1 MYKFYNAH
9 PKQLRVN
16 DCVVRAY
23 CTVLGMYYNE
33 TRKELNRIKK
43 ELGFDSYKNNS
54 FIKKLF
60 SKYEKISFPAIK
72 GTSRMDG
79 EMFCINYPKGKYVLR
94 MAGHLTCCIDGIIY
108 DTWDCSEKCVYNA
121 WKIK

>member
-9 PKQLRVN
+9 PKQLIVN

-23 CTVLGMYYNE
+23 STALGKNYNE
-33 TRKELNRIKK
+33 TRKELNRQKK
-43 ELGFDSYKNNS
+43 ELGFDSYKNNN

-60 SKYEKISFPAIK
+60 AKYKKISFPAIK
-72 GTSRMDG
+72 GTSRIDG
-79 EMFCINYPKGKYVLR
+79 EMFCINYPNGKYILR

-108 DTWDCSEKCVYNA
+108 DTWDCSNKCVYNA
-121 WKIK
+121 WKIE